1 MCDNRGIAM
10 HSPLYPTATW
20 SVVIMCSKQARCSK
34 VLSLS
39 LSLSLSSSDTGMGSS
54 SSSRQCA
61 GASPHCSYIS
71 WNPKMMQLRS
81 VDKFA
86 TQSVQ
91 SSNTFPSL
99 TQGDQ
104 EASSTSFWQFG
115 RNFKLQTLLMGR
127 GAGQEASSISF
138 WSWWL
143 SCEWSSAGPWIAGLD
158 IAHPGKREVLLLS
171 QQWSGWV
178 EG

>member
-1 MCDNRGIAM
+1 VCDNRGIAM
-10 HSPLYPTATW
+10 HIPLYPTATW

-34 VLSLS
+34 V

-71 WNPKMMQLRS
+71 WNPKMMQLRT

-91 SSNTFPSL
+91 CSNPFPSL

-115 RNFKLQTLLMGR
+115 RNFKLQTLLMGGGGR
-127 GAGQEASSISF
+127 GPKKHHPFPFDPDDSVVNEPQLAPGYTNVSFPKLGWILPILEKERSS
-138 WSWWL
+138 
-143 SCEWSSAGPWIAGLD
+143 D
-158 IAHPGKREVLLLS
+158 
-171 QQWSGWV
+171 
-178 EG
+178 